1 MKKVIIV
8 GKIENNTE
16 VMMSKNNLEIIEYKI
31 DGIKVKSFGKVANT
45 AKSLSGI
52 VTADGTIDL
61 RDYTNKDGKTYP
73 IQEIIISKI
82 EGLAEQPKDN
92 FDITPSDF
100 SSGETKI
107 PSAKEIEI
115 SPEELPFY

>member
-16 VMMSKNNLEIIEYKI
+16 IKMTDKNLEILEYTI
-31 DGIKVKSFGKVANT
+31 DDVKVKSFSKVAQT

-52 VTADGTIDL
+52 VVADGTIQN
-61 RDYTNKDGKTYP
+61 RDYTNKEGKTFK
-73 IQEIIISKI
+73 IQEVLINKI
-82 EGLAEQPKDN
+82 EGLEEQPKDN
-92 FDITPSDF
+92 FDIKPSDF

-115 SPEELPFY
+115 DPDELPFY

>member
-1 MKKVIIV
+1 MKKVILV

-16 VMMSKNNLEIIEYKI
+16 IKVTDKNLEIIEYTI
-31 DGIKVKSFGKVANT
+31 DDLKVKSFAKVAEQ

-52 VTADGTIDL
+52 VAADGTIQM
-61 RDYTNKDGKTYP
+61 RDYTNKEGKNFK
-73 IQEIIISKI
+73 IQEVLINKI
-82 EGLAEQPKDN
+82 EGLGEQPKDN

-100 SSGETKI
+100 SSGESKI

-115 SPEELPFY
+115 EPEELPFY